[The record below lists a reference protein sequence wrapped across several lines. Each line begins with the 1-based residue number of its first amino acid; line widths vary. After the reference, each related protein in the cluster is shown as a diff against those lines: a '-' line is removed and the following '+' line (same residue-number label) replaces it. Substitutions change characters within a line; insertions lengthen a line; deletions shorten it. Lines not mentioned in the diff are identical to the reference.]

1 MLMALWLPLIAIIIA
16 GCKKN
21 VSSGPYE
28 VRAYN
33 NGYQFGG
40 IVDGQ
45 EFLPQGYSSFWTTI
59 PAITSTYWQPSANG
73 GTERD
78 FYCGF
83 SYYYGGA
90 LNGDILNTIEFN
102 IKNFIGV
109 GKYSLTELTPPYGY
123 IARAGT
129 YGGYQIDTSGK
140 GKKYFL
146 TDNFGDS
153 GYVECKRWAN
163 QNDFEFYFK
172 YICRNSV
179 VGDPDVS
186 TKTIEG
192 IVSKKT

>member
-83 SYYYGGA
+83 SNSYKIFY
-90 LNGDILNTIEFN
+90 
-102 IKNFIGV
+102 IKL
-109 GKYSLTELTPPYGY
+109 YS
-123 IARAGT
+123 I
-129 YGGYQIDTSGK
+129 
-140 GKKYFL
+140 
-146 TDNFGDS
+146 
-153 GYVECKRWAN
+153 
-163 QNDFEFYFK
+163 
-172 YICRNSV
+172 
-179 VGDPDVS
+179 
-186 TKTIEG
+186 
-192 IVSKKT
+192 